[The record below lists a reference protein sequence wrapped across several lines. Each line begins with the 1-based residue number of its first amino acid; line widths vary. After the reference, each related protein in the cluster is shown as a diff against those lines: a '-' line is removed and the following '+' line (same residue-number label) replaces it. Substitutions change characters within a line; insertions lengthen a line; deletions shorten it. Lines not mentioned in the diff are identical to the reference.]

1 MLPEYIAYML
11 TKFKNQ
17 KNEHKRKD
25 SHTIHMRIRRHQSK
39 RRIEGNFND

>member
-25 SHTIHMRIRRHQSK
+25 SHTIHMRIRRNQSK
-39 RRIEGNFND
+39 RRIEGKFND